1 MIIKAIL
8 SPQIRADFLA
18 KLGLYSFMSNRMFLK
33 KMFKLHLGYKLD
45 LSNPK
50 TFNAKLQ
57 WLKLYD
63 CQPEYTTMVDK
74 YAVKKLIAERIGAEY
89 VVPLLGVWDSAEQID
104 FASLPNSFVLK
115 TNHDSKG
122 VLICK
127 DKELLDIKTT
137 RSFLKKQLSSNGFWF
152 GREWPYKNVQRKI
165 IAEELLQNESGAE
178 VKDYKVWCFNGI
190 AKCTMVCSGRFSEE
204 GLHNTF
210 YDREWNVMPV
220 KRPSHP
226 IAEIPDEKPIN
237 YEKMIEIAEKLS
249 QRIPF
254 LRVDFYEVGGKLYFG
269 ELTFYPAAGFEG
281 FEPAEWDYTFGEWL
295 KLPIDD
301 EQK

>member
-178 VKDYKVWCFNGI
+178 VKDYKVWCFNGEP
-190 AKCTMVCSGRFSEE
+190 KFVEVD
-204 GLHNTF
+204 
-210 YDREWNVMPV
+210 YDRYVGHKLNVYDLDWN
-220 KRPSHP
+220 
-226 IAEIPDEKPIN
+226 
-237 YEKMIEIAEKLS
+237 
-249 QRIPF
+249 F
-254 LRVDFYEVGGKLYFG
+254 VDFYMTSHNDANVKIPKPNNLDEIVELSKKLAKNETFVRIDFYSIGDQIYVG
-269 ELTFYPAAGFEG
+269 ELTFYPGGGCIDFH
-281 FEPAEWDYTFGEWL
+281 PDQYDYILGDMLE
-295 KLPIDD
+295 LP
-301 EQK
+301 KA